1 MIKVFETF
9 FDTNKD
15 TSENLT
21 KTITETS
28 INSNQTLENINEK
41 LLELMKGKAMINNYL
56 PSSLINLFKLDP

>member
-9 FDTNKD
+9 SDTNKD

-28 INSNQTLENINEK
+28 INNNQTLENINEK
-41 LLELMKGKAMINNYL
+41 LLELMKGKAMIT
-56 PSSLINLFKLDP
+56 K